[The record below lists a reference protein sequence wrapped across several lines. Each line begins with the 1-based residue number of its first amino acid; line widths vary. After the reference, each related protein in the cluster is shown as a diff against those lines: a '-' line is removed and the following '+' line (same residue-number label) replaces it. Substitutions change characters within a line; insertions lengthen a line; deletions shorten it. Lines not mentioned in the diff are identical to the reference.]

1 MTHAIVWRRIDKPG
15 HEYCRLQEIEGG
27 ARLTGVAILT
37 NDATPH
43 CVEYEIHCDTGWRT
57 LRCRLAENSA
67 STRTD
72 WEIRREGNLWMMN
85 GVEVPAVAGCEDID
99 LGFSPATNL
108 LPIRRLSLKPG
119 ETAVV
124 NAAAAIPE
132 FTLELLAQT
141 PRGSARTYH
150 MAQVAVPAR
159 PQSRRERVRAG
170 LSRDLASRVTNVGPL
185 PPTRNP

>member
-27 ARLTGVAILT
+27 ARLTGVAIVT

-43 CVEYEIHCDTGWRT
+43 CVEYEIHCDTSWRT

-108 LPIRRLSLKPG
+108 LTIRRLGLKTG
-119 ETAVV
+119 ESAAV
-124 NAAAAIPE
+124 NAAWVRFPE
-132 FTLELLAQT
+132 FTLELLAQSYT
-141 PRGSARTYH
+141 RISDDTYRYESA
-150 MAQVAVPAR
+150 
-159 PQSRRERVRAG
+159 G
-170 LSRDLASRVTNVGPL
+170 GKFKRDLKVDANGFVLDYPDIWIAESRT
-185 PPTRNP
+185 

>member
-15 HEYCRLQEIEGG
+15 HEYCRLQELETG

-37 NDATPH
+37 NDSTPH
-43 CVEYEIHCDTGWRT
+43 CVEYEIHCDPTWRT
-57 LRCRLAENSA
+57 LRCRLAENST
-67 STRTD
+67 SVRTD

-108 LPIRRLSLKPG
+108 LPIRRLGLKTG
-119 ETAVV
+119 ESAAV
-124 NAAAAIPE
+124 NAAWVKFPE

-141 PRGSARTYH
+141 YT
-150 MAQVAVPAR
+150 
-159 PQSRRERVRAG
+159 
-170 LSRDLASRVTNVGPL
+170 RVTDDTYRYESADGKFRRQLKVDENGFVLDYPEIWRAESR
-185 PPTRNP
+185 T